1 MIRKHVCD
9 NSLDVISIS
18 CSVKPSMSILKQK
31 AYKPH
36 RTQWFQ
42 HLSTNPKFLN
52 VSDHSM
58 HTSFDIHLAISS
70 IYGNISFQ
78 FRFWA
83 HFFAFRNTD
92 TRSKIF
98 PTALKKFALRA
109 DYQHISNRY
118 HLRARMFFF
127 LCRSR
132 FTSYECRELF

>member
-18 CSVKPSMSILKQK
+18 CSVKYSMSILKK
-31 AYKPH
+31 EAYKPH

-42 HLSTNPKFLN
+42 QLSTYPTFSH

-58 HTSFDIHLAISS
+58 GTRFHVYLTISS
-70 IYGNISFQ
+70 IHGKFSFE

-83 HFFAFRNTD
+83 HFFALRNTD

-109 DYQHISNRY
+109 EYGQGVALGLSTYARIGSN
-118 HLRARMFFF
+118 
-127 LCRSR
+127 S
-132 FTSYECRELF
+132 EIW

>member
-18 CSVKPSMSILKQK
+18 CSVKYSMSILKK
-31 AYKPH
+31 EAYKPH

-42 HLSTNPKFLN
+42 QLSTYPTFSH

-58 HTSFDIHLAISS
+58 APFFDIHIMISS
-70 IYGNISFQ
+70 IHGKISFE

-109 DYQHISNRY
+109 DY
-118 HLRARMFFF
+118 HLPAPIWSSVYSV
-127 LCRSR
+127 LLIKLNESL
-132 FTSYECRELF
+132 SKLNY